1 LCGSEGTAGETE
13 RDLNS
18 CSLDCPDAT
27 YGSSD
32 RKPGHHDI
40 AHLVHHVRPV
50 KIGPGKLAIE
60 KCKVRSSREHHQH
73 QDHKDDKK
81 DEPVHD
87 APNAEPEAARI
98 LRLGN

>member
-32 RKPGHHDI
+32 RKPGHHDM

-60 KCKVRSSREHHQH
+60 KSKVRSSREHHQH

-81 DEPVHD
+81 TNQRTTRPMRNRK
-87 APNAEPEAARI
+87 PR
-98 LRLGN
+98 GY